1 MKKIHRKAAGKLI
14 MILLFI
20 QLVACSRSVDEPFP
34 GYAEG
39 DYVRLA
45 APVSGTMTK
54 LYLSRGETVK
64 PDQPVFVLEQESE
77 RAARQEAEFRV
88 QQAQD
93 QLANLKAGKRPDE
106 LAAIRAQLSQ
116 AQAALALSNAD
127 LARGSQLVA
136 AQFTSAATL
145 DQLRANVARD
155 QGRVN
160 ELNAQLRVALLGA
173 RKDEISAAEQE
184 VKAAQAQL
192 EQATWKVEQKTQ
204 RSPVAAEVVDVIYR
218 EGEWVPAGAAV
229 LSLLPPENIK
239 ARFFIPETQLGRIA
253 LGQQVSLTCDA
264 CSDPIPAKISFI
276 AREAEYTSPLIYSK
290 ENRATLV
297 FMVEAK
303 PNIQDARRLHPG
315 QPIEVRLGMREKQA
329 P

>member
-1 MKKIHRKAAGKLI
+1 MSNICRHDVGKWVLALLLTLLAACTKNT
-14 MILLFI
+14 
-20 QLVACSRSVDEPFP
+20 DEKFP
-34 GYAEG
+34 GYAEAE
-39 DYVRLA
+39 YIRLA
-45 APVSGTMTK
+45 APISGTLTK
-54 LYLSRGETVK
+54 LYLKLGETVQFN
-64 PDQPVFVLEQESE
+64 QPVFVLEQESE

-93 QLANLKAGKRPDE
+93 QLGNLKLGKRPDE
-106 LAAIRAQLSQ
+106 LAAIRAQLAQ

-136 AQFTSAATL
+136 AQFNSPASL

-192 EQATWKVEQKTQ
+192 AQASWKVEQKTQ
-204 RSPVAAEVVDVIYR
+204 RTPVAADVIDVIYR
-218 EGEWVPAGAAV
+218 EGEWVPAGGSV
-229 LSLLPPENIK
+229 LTLLPPANIK
-239 ARFFIPETQLGRIA
+239 ARFFVPEAELGRVA
-253 LGQQVSLTCDA
+253 LGQDVSLVCDGCA
-264 CSDPIPAKISFI
+264 APIPAKISFI
-276 AREAEYTSPLIYSK
+276 ARDAEYTSPIIYSK

-297 FMVEAK
+297 FMVEAR
-303 PNIQDARRLHPG
+303 PAIQDARKLHPG
-315 QPIEVRLGMREKQA
+315 QPLEVTLGAQKAGQ
-329 P
+329 